1 MFTKSIKPFV
11 FFAPL
16 LMCWS
21 ASAFAAGSA
30 PEAISE
36 DACHTD
42 NATVDGGAWWEGQA
56 PVMGTEIRVE
66 VWHSDKSV
74 ACASIAGVFAE
85 MRRIDALMSP
95 YIETSAL
102 SRLNAEGANEFVEV
116 GKELFDLIYRSHL
129 YSVLTGGAFDITYAS
144 VGRYYDFRAGERPD
158 DATVEAAVKA
168 INYRYIALDHRK
180 HAVKFLHP
188 SVYVDLGGIAKGHAV
203 DNGIQILR
211 EHGIRQGMVSAGG
224 DSQIIG
230 DRRGE
235 PWVVG
240 VKDPRNTEA
249 EVVVLPLLDAS
260 ISTSGD
266 YERFFEED
274 GVRYHHIIDP
284 SSGDSARKVRS
295 VTIIASESTEADALS
310 TSVFVMGAK
319 EGITLINRLIGI
331 DAIVVDGAGVMHV
344 SDGLSAMQPPE
355 QNLMGYHYE

>member
-1 MFTKSIKPFV
+1 MAVLSKSIKPFV
-11 FFAPL
+11 VLAPL

-21 ASAFAAGSA
+21 ASAFA
-30 PEAISE
+30 SE
-36 DACHTD
+36 DACYASETD
-42 NATVDGGAWWEGQA
+42 MEGGAWFEGQA
-56 PVMGTEIRVE
+56 PIMGTEIRVE
-66 VWHSDKSV
+66 VWHSDKTV
-74 ACASIAGVFAE
+74 ACASISGVFAE
-85 MRRIDALMSP
+85 MRRIDSLMSP
-95 YIETSAL
+95 YIETSKL
-102 SRLNAEGANEFVEV
+102 SELNAKGASEFVEV

-144 VGRYYDFRAGERPD
+144 VGRYYDYRKGERPD
-158 DATVEAAVKA
+158 DATVEEAVKA
-168 INYRYIALDHRK
+168 IDYRYIALDHRK

-188 SVYVDLGGIAKGHAV
+188 QVYVDLGGIAKGHAV

-240 VKDPRNTEA
+240 VKDPRNSEA

-274 GVRYHHIIDP
+274 GIRYHHIIDP

-319 EGITLINRLIGI
+319 DGITLINRLVGI
-331 DAIVVDGAGVMHV
+331 DAIVVDGNGVMHV
-344 SDGLSAMQPPE
+344 SDGLASMQPPE
-355 QNLMGYHYE
+355 PNLMGYHYE